1 MPIIRPVS
9 DLRNNFNEI
18 SGHNEALKGKDKVS
32 FIISWCDE
40 LAKAKNNENIS
51 SEITPHRHLP
61 RNIRH
66 SSKKAGIFPNTIL

>member
-40 LAKAKNNENIS
+40 LAKVKQ
-51 SEITPHRHLP
+51 
-61 RNIRH
+61 
-66 SSKKAGIFPNTIL
+66 